1 MANSFQAAPFTV
13 LDKLTPGPPRPS
25 LQVLLPI
32 PMSDPPAGQ
41 YCRFRSLLPQGVSEG
56 QGRAW
61 EAAVAEQCGGGRVL
75 GFHLRVRSTVSL
87 CCRSRQRQERLPP
100 PAPAALPAAFR
111 HRAALVRLGRGL
123 LRHPRLRHLLPTTR
137 SNQPMPHVTEMWSDH
152 LGPRGPTVT
161 NTV

>member
-1 MANSFQAAPFTV
+1 M
-13 LDKLTPGPPRPS
+13 LDKLTLGPPRPS

-87 CCRSRQRQERLPP
+87 CRRPRQRQERLPP
-100 PAPAALPAAFR
+100 PAPAARLQLSGNVVITARKFSASLFLCLPSTPP
-111 HRAALVRLGRGL
+111 L
-123 LRHPRLRHLLPTTR
+123 LRSHLTRRRHG
-137 SNQPMPHVTEMWSDH
+137 SWEESGCGKQ
-152 LGPRGPTVT
+152 
-161 NTV
+161 